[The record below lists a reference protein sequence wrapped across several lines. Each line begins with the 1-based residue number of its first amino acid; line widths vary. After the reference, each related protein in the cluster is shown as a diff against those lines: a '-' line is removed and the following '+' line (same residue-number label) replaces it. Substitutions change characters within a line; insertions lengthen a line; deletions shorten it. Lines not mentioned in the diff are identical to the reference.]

1 MTLWKRNLQTMENKL
16 INILTIC
23 RKAGG
28 ITTGFDPVKEGSL
41 EGKIFVVLLAS
52 DISEKS
58 EKEIRFSV
66 KEKAEIIK
74 TEITKKEFEFYLGKF
89 CAIIGITNKGFADK
103 IREILA

>member
-28 ITTGFDPVKEGSL
+28 IVTGFDPVKEGSL
-41 EGKIFVVLLAS
+41 EGKIFVILLAS

-66 KEKAEIIK
+66 KEKVEIISYSFPK
-74 TEITKKEFEFYLGKF
+74 
-89 CAIIGITNKGFADK
+89 
-103 IREILA
+103 